1 MEYARKGSTF
11 VKSTPSN
18 YFFLKIAF
26 TYPHLLRLIYMQ
38 FKLTLRP
45 TARQTLVPFNYAY
58 RLSGFIYSVL
68 ADADAQY
75 ARFLHEQGYEYS
87 STRRFKLFTFSD
99 LIMPNARVDV
109 QAGGMWVN
117 SPYIEWV
124 VSFYI
129 DMAAQHF
136 VMGLFQDQHCVIA
149 SPRHRAEFI
158 IERVEAVPVDITSQ
172 TIQLRT
178 LSPVVI
184 AEKDERG
191 MDQYLH
197 PADGQFGPLLV
208 SNLLAKYCSIQTIVT
223 ASETPEDE
231 LDTASLTYR
240 LLPDP
245 VRNAAHPKSRLLT
258 IKEGS
263 REETRIKGYY
273 NFQFEL
279 SGPSELLE
287 LAVLAGVGRYNAEG
301 FGAVGVVC

>member
-1 MEYARKGSTF
+1 
-11 VKSTPSN
+11 
-18 YFFLKIAF
+18 
-26 TYPHLLRLIYMQ
+26 MQ

-45 TARQTLVPFNYAY
+45 TSNQTLVPFNYAY
-58 RLSGFIYSVL
+58 RLSAFIYAVL

-75 ARFLHEQGYEYS
+75 AGFLHSQGYQVS
-87 STRRFKLFTFSD
+87 STKRFKLFTFSD
-99 LIMPNARVDV
+99 LIMPNIRVDA

-129 DMAAQHF
+129 DKAAQHF
-136 VMGLFQDQHCVIA
+136 IMGLFQDQRCVIA
-149 SPRHRAEFI
+149 SARHRAEFI
-158 IERVEAVPVDITSQ
+158 IERVEAVPVEIMGDTV
-172 TIQLRT
+172 TLRT

-197 PADGQFGPLLV
+197 PADTAFGPLLI
-208 SNLLAKYCSIQTIVT
+208 SNLLAKWGSVQTAVP
-223 ASETPEDE
+223 AGAAFMDE
-231 LDTASLTYR
+231 FDTSSVTYR
-240 LLPDP
+240 LLPDRG
-245 VRNAAHPKSRLLT
+245 RNAAQRDAAQPKSRLVT

-273 NFQFEL
+273 NFRFEL
-279 SGPSELLE
+279 SGPRELLK

-301 FGAVGVVC
+301 FGAVGAV

>member
-1 MEYARKGSTF
+1 
-11 VKSTPSN
+11 
-18 YFFLKIAF
+18 
-26 TYPHLLRLIYMQ
+26 MQ

-45 TARQTLVPFNYAY
+45 TASQTLVPFNYAY

-75 ARFLHEQGYEYS
+75 ACFLHEQGYAVS
-87 STRRFKLFTFSD
+87 TTRRFKLFTFSD
-99 LIMPNARVDV
+99 LIMPNARLDAR
-109 QAGGMWVN
+109 AGGLWVN

-129 DMAAQHF
+129 DTAAQHF
-136 VMGLFQDQHCVIA
+136 VMGLFQDQRCVIG

-158 IERVEAVPVDITSQ
+158 IERVEALPVEITRRS
-172 TIQLRT
+172 IQLRT

-197 PADGQFGPLLV
+197 PADAQFGSLLV
-208 SNLLAKYCSIQTIVT
+208 SNLGAKYRSIQMTVPVG
-223 ASETPEDE
+223 ETPHDD
-231 LDTASLTYR
+231 LDTTSLTYR
-240 LLPDP
+240 LLPNP
-245 VRNAAHPKSRLLT
+245 GRNAAQPKSRLLT

-263 REETRIKGYY
+263 QEETKVRGYY
-273 NFQFEL
+273 GFTFEL
-279 SGPSELLE
+279 NGLSELLE

-301 FGAVGVVC
+301 FGCVGAVTPSARP